1 MCSSDLMVQ
10 GDETL
15 AMVRLIEGWTWRQ
28 WRAELAKAPRLRQ
41 LAASMSEAEL
51 MTAIGAPGIAP
62 EGRFFP
68 DTYAYSYGASDL
80 AVLKRAYRAMQSRMA
95 AAWSERAPDTPL
107 RSADEMLILA
117 SIIEKETGQA
127 ADRARVAAVFTN
139 RLRIGMPLQTD
150 PSVIY
155 GLSEAFDGN
164 LRKRDLQADGPYNTY
179 LRPGLPPTPIAMPGA
194 ASLRAAVHPEPSK
207 ALYFVARG
215 DGSSVFSES
224 LADHN
229 RAVNQYQRGG
239 SR

>member
-127 ADRARVAAVFTN
+127 ADRARVAAVFTK
-139 RLRIGMPLQTD
+139 IG
-150 PSVIY
+150 
-155 GLSEAFDGN
+155 
-164 LRKRDLQADGPYNTY
+164 
-179 LRPGLPPTPIAMPGA
+179 
-194 ASLRAAVHPEPSK
+194 RAHV
-207 ALYFVARG
+207 
-215 DGSSVFSES
+215 
-224 LADHN
+224 
-229 RAVNQYQRGG
+229 
-239 SR
+239 